1 MLVKNS
7 KAPETKHRLKRNAL
21 PIPLHSMNSRSKN
34 KIHNKQSLQSFT
46 NLD

>member
-7 KAPETKHRLKRNAL
+7 KAPETKHRMKRNAL
-21 PIPLHSMNSRSKN
+21 TIPLHSMNTRSKN
-34 KIHNKQSLQSFT
+34 NIQNKQSLQSFT